1 MDDMTYPVPPESDFV
16 GVSLK
21 NQHFTTIL
29 TEKPSVSFFEIHAEN
44 FMSEGGNHLRF
55 LDKVVEIYPL
65 SIHGVGMS
73 LGSAE
78 GLSDKHLQ
86 AFKTLMNRYDPLL
99 VSEHLAWVSQGGYYL
114 NDLLP
119 LPLTKESLKVVSD
132 NIKKMQDVLGRQIL
146 VENPSAYLAFD
157 RCDFSETEF
166 LIELVS
172 ETRCGLLL
180 DINNVFVSASNMGWC
195 AEEYIDAIPASAVG
209 EVHLAG
215 HTLRNIDGAQ
225 LRIDD
230 HGSVVNEDVWSLY
243 RRAISL
249 WGAKPTL
256 VEWDTNVPEFSVLM
270 EQALQAR
277 MAMNEICVGE
287 H

>member
-29 TEKPSVSFFEIHAEN
+29 TENPSVSFFEIHAEN

-55 LDKVVEIYPL
+55 LDKVAETYPL

-86 AFKTLMNRYDPLL
+86 AFRTLMNRYDPLL

-132 NIKKMQDVLGRQIL
+132 NIKKMQDVLGRKIL

-157 RCDFSETEF
+157 RRDFSETEF

-172 ETRCGLLL
+172 ETSCGLLL